1 MSYMKKC
8 LAIDPGMWCEKRLS
22 WWNTKTYC
30 VFTPSSD
37 SDGCRLI
44 GEGESA
50 ASAWKNARE
59 RLNAKN
65 NKSRI

>member
-1 MSYMKKC
+1 MSYKQKC
-8 LAIDPGMWCEKRLS
+8 LAVDPGLWCEKRLS

-30 VFTPSSD
+30 VSTPS

-50 ASAWKNARE
+50 ASAWRDAWE
-59 RLNAKN
+59 ELNAKN
-65 NKSRI
+65 KN